1 MEIKIDEKLQDLIP
15 HPTPEALKQLEENV
29 VTYGCRDALIVA
41 EDGTLVDGHNR
52 YSICTK
58 HGIPFKTETMHFDS
72 REDMIIFICK
82 NQADEPIVSTYGD
95 SAETIAICGLLHD
108 VCKAN
113 FYKATTRNVKNDETG
128 KWEKV
133 PYYSIEEK
141 FPFGHG
147 EKSVFLIERF
157 MKLTPEEAVAIRFH
171 MGEFEKERSTSD
183 AYSKYPLAVML
194 HVSDLLATY
203 MDEKEE

>member
-1 MEIKIDEKLQDLIP
+1 MSTTDEFIQIFNDNIHREGADSLILWLESTDFFTAP
-15 HPTPEALKQLEENV
+15 ASTRYHSCHEGGLCEHSVNVCKRLFRVHKQESTDCQEQLCNEES
-29 VTYGCRDALIVA
+29 L
-41 EDGTLVDGHNR
+41 
-52 YSICTK
+52 
-58 HGIPFKTETMHFDS
+58 
-72 REDMIIFICK
+72 
-82 NQADEPIVSTYGD
+82 
-95 SAETIAICGLLHD
+95 AICGLLHD

-113 FYKATTRNVKNDETG
+113 FYKASTRNVKNDETG
-128 KWEKV
+128 KWEKK
-133 PYYSIEEK
+133 PYYAVDEK

-194 HVSDLLATY
+194 HISDLEATY
-203 MDEKEE
+203 LDEKEE

>member
-1 MEIKIDEKLQDLIP
+1 MSAKDEFIQIFNGNIGREGAGDL
-15 HPTPEALKQLEENV
+15 LNWLESTDFFTAPASTRYHSCHEGGLVEHSVNV
-29 VTYGCRDALIVA
+29 
-41 EDGTLVDGHNR
+41 
-52 YSICTK
+52 
-58 HGIPFKTETMHFDS
+58 
-72 REDMIIFICK
+72 CK
-82 NQADEPIVSTYGD
+82 RLASAR
-95 SAETIAICGLLHD
+95 SAENGRYGKLICGDETLAICGLLHD

-113 FYKATTRNVKNDETG
+113 FYKESTRNVKNDETG

-133 PYYSIEEK
+133 PYFSIEEK

-171 MGEFEKERSTSD
+171 MGEFEKDRSTSD

-194 HVSDLLATY
+194 HISDLEATFL
-203 MDEKEE
+203 DEKEE

>member
-1 MEIKIDEKLQDLIP
+1 MSAKDEFIQIFNDNI
-15 HPTPEALKQLEENV
+15 HREGA
-29 VTYGCRDALIVA
+29 DALLRWLESTDFFVA
-41 EDGTLVDGHNR
+41 PASTKYHSCHEGGLVEHSLNVYNRLTRSEDLGMAESGVSSDIPICETL
-52 YSICTK
+52 
-58 HGIPFKTETMHFDS
+58 
-72 REDMIIFICK
+72 
-82 NQADEPIVSTYGD
+82 
-95 SAETIAICGLLHD
+95 AICGLLHD

-113 FYKATTRNVKNDETG
+113 FYKVSTRNVKNEETG

-133 PYYSIEEK
+133 PYYSIDEK

-157 MKLTPEEAVAIRFH
+157 MRLTPEEAVAIRFH

-194 HVSDLLATY
+194 HVADELATF
-203 MDEKEE
+203 MDERNE

>member
-1 MEIKIDEKLQDLIP
+1 MSTTDEFIQIFNDSIHREGADSLL
-15 HPTPEALKQLEENV
+15 LWLESTDFFTAPASTKYHSCHEGGLCEHSLNV
-29 VTYGCRDALIVA
+29 RRRLYNIWSNELAKVD
-41 EDGTLVDGHNR
+41 DTL
-52 YSICTK
+52 
-58 HGIPFKTETMHFDS
+58 PPQET
-72 REDMIIFICK
+72 
-82 NQADEPIVSTYGD
+82 V
-95 SAETIAICGLLHD
+95 AICGLLHD

-113 FYKATTRNVKNDETG
+113 FYTVQMRNVKNEAG
-128 KWEKV
+128 KWEKK
-133 PYYSIEEK
+133 PYYAIDEK

-194 HVSDLLATY
+194 HISDLEATFL
-203 MDEKEE
+203 DEKEE

>member
-1 MEIKIDEKLQDLIP
+1 MSAKDEFVQIYTDNI
-15 HPTPEALKQLEENV
+15 HREGA
-29 VTYGCRDALIVA
+29 DALLRWLESTDFFTAPASTRFHSCHEGGLCEHSVN
-41 EDGTLVDGHNR
+41 V
-52 YSICTK
+52 
-58 HGIPFKTETMHFDS
+58 FKRLAS
-72 REDMIIFICK
+72 AR
-82 NQADEPIVSTYGD
+82 
-95 SAETIAICGLLHD
+95 SAENGRHGKLICGAETLAICGLLHD

-133 PYYSIEEK
+133 PYYAIDEK

-157 MKLTPEEAVAIRFH
+157 MTLTPEEAVAIRFH

-194 HVSDLLATY
+194 HVSDLEATY
-203 MDEKEE
+203 LDERNE